1 MSTATAMVGVSLAVV
16 SLVITLMMAAV
27 ARSAWRK
34 RVLRQR
40 AETPKDQYRSAIQ
53 DLHRMRDDTVRN
65 SERKS
70 KRQPDPE
77 EGYHDGGSGA
87 QPPR

>member
-16 SLVITLMMAAV
+16 SLVITLMMAAA

-53 DLHRMRDDTVRN
+53 DLHRMRDDIVRD

-70 KRQPDPE
+70 KRQSAPK
-77 EGYHDGGSGA
+77 GSSGA
-87 QPPR
+87 